1 MSRINGKAAIVT
13 GGAQGI
19 GGTFAR
25 ALADAGASVVL
36 ADIVDP
42 SPLAEEITRSGGRAI
57 GIIADV
63 GNPADCVAVA
73 KRTVDEFGRLD
84 ILVANAALSSRLEH
98 KPFDQITVDEWDAV
112 MRINVRGPFSC
123 AQACFPYM
131 KAARYG
137 KIVTLAS
144 SVVFAPSPN
153 WAHYV
158 TSKGAIV
165 ALTRAL
171 ARELGEYGICV
182 NSISPGLTM
191 SENILAQEGALAG
204 SMQRAIDTRSIKR
217 EETPADLVGTLLFL
231 VGPESDFL
239 TGQTISV
246 DGGFITR

>member
-1 MSRINGKAAIVT
+1 MSGITGKVAIVT

-25 ALADAGASVVL
+25 ALAKAGAAVAL
-36 ADIVDP
+36 ADIADA
-42 SPLAEEITRSGGRAI
+42 SPLADEIAASGGRAI
-57 GIIADV
+57 PIVADV
-63 GNPADCVAVA
+63 GEPADCLAIA
-73 KRTVDEFGRLD
+73 RRTFEAFGRID

-98 KPFDQITVDEWDAV
+98 KPFEQITVDEWDRV
-112 MRINVRGPFSC
+112 MQVNVRGPFLC
-123 AQACFPYM
+123 AQACVPYM

-137 KIVTLAS
+137 KIVTMAS

-171 ARELGEYGICV
+171 ARELGDDGICV

-191 SENILAQEGALAG
+191 SENIRAQGDALGA
-204 SMQRAIDTRSIKR
+204 SMQRAIGTRSIKR
-217 EETPADLVGTLLFL
+217 EETPADLVGTLLYL
-231 VGPESDFL
+231 AGPESDFV

>member
-1 MSRINGKAAIVT
+1 M
-13 GGAQGI
+13 
-19 GGTFAR
+19 
-25 ALADAGASVVL
+25 
-36 ADIVDP
+36 VD
-42 SPLAEEITRSGGRAI
+42 EITRSGGRAI
-57 GIIADV
+57 GILSDV
-63 GNPADCVAVA
+63 GSPADCVTLA
-73 KRTVDEFGRLD
+73 KRTFERFARID

-112 MRINVRGPFSC
+112 MRVNVRGLFSC

-137 KIVTLAS
+137 KIVTIAS

-158 TSKGAIV
+158 TSKGAVV

-171 ARELGEYGICV
+171 ARELGDFGICV

-191 SENILAQEGALAG
+191 SENILAQEDILSG
-204 SMQRAIDTRSIKR
+204 SMQRAITTRSIKR
-217 EETPADLVGTLLFL
+217 EETPADLVGTLLYL
-231 VGPESDFL
+231 VGSESDFV